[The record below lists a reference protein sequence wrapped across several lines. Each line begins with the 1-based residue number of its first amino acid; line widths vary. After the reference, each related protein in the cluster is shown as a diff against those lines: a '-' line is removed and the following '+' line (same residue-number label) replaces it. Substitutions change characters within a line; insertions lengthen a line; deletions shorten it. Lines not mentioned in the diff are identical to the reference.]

1 MPVLLKTFVRKSI
14 FNEVRDFIHHNHNGK
29 DVIDTKPNINAI
41 KLSIIKSFL
50 KIIRRNGSTF

>member
-29 DVIDTKPNINAI
+29 DVIDTKPNIKAI
-41 KLSIIKSFL
+41 KLSIIVIEMYYNSFVYTV
-50 KIIRRNGSTF
+50 R